1 MQFQLSLFKRLFAFF
16 ALMLSVA
23 AQADEGVE
31 SLEKRLK
38 DLYPA
43 TQIERVQT
51 SEISGLYEVMMG
63 KNSAYTDAT
72 GRYFVFG
79 HLYDMK
85 TQRDLTA
92 ERMDKQQRINFA
104 QLPLDDAI
112 KTVHGKGE
120 RVLVV
125 FSDPDCPFCKR
136 LEPELDKLNNVTLY
150 TFPYPLESLHPE
162 SPNKAVAV
170 WCAPDRARAWADLM
184 KTGKAPATK
193 NCDNP
198 IQRNIQLAQRLGV
211 NGTPTLFAADGR
223 MLPGAASSERIEQW
237 LGEAQ
242 P

>member
-1 MQFQLSLFKRLFAFF
+1 MQFQLSLFKRLFAIF

-23 AQADEGVE
+23 AQADEGAE

-112 KTVHGKGE
+112 KTVRGKGE

-136 LEPELDKLNNVTLY
+136 LEPELDKLSNVTLY

-162 SPNKAVAV
+162 SPDKAVAV

-184 KTGKAPATK
+184 KTGKAPANK

-198 IQRNIQLAQRLGV
+198 IQRNIQLAQRLGIL
-211 NGTPTLFAADGR
+211 GTPTLLSADGR
-223 MLPGAASSERIEQW
+223 ILPGAANSERIEQW
-237 LGEAQ
+237 LAEIQ

>member
-1 MQFQLSLFKRLFAFF
+1 MQFQLSLFKRLFAIFT
-16 ALMLSVA
+16 LMLSVA
-23 AQADEGVE
+23 AQADEGAE
-31 SLEKRLK
+31 SLEKHLK

-85 TQRDLTA
+85 AQRDLTA
-92 ERMDKQQRINFA
+92 ERMEKQQRINFA

-112 KTVHGKGE
+112 KTVHDKGE

-162 SPNKAVAV
+162 SPGKAVAV

-184 KTGKAPATK
+184 KTGKAPANK

-223 MLPGAASSERIEQW
+223 MLPGAASVERIEQW
-237 LGEAQ
+237 LAEIQ

>member
-1 MQFQLSLFKRLFAFF
+1 MQFKLSLFKRLFAIF

-23 AQADEGVE
+23 AQADEGAE

-63 KNSAYTDAT
+63 KNSAYTDST

-104 QLPLDDAI
+104 QLPLEDAI
-112 KTVHGKGE
+112 KIVRGKGE

-162 SPNKAVAV
+162 SPDKAVAV

-184 KTGKAPATK
+184 KTGKAPTNK

-198 IQRNIQLAQRLGV
+198 IQRNIQLAQRLGIL
-211 NGTPTLFAADGR
+211 GTPTLLSADGR
-223 MLPGAASSERIEQW
+223 ILPGAAISERIEQW
-237 LGEAQ
+237 LAEIQ